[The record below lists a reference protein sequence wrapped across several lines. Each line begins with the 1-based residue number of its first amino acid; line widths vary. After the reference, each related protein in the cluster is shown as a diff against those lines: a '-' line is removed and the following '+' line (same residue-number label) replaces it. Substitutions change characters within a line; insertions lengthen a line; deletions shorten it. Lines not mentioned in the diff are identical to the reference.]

1 MSTYCTIEESFGGSL
16 LSSNSLSTG
25 ITDVTGITNITNIK
39 QRKSKSKKQV
49 IPHAFEDSSNSFC
62 SLNSDDS
69 NRITTLSAN
78 VPEQPSYYRQGPIEE
93 ERAMVPHSI
102 QYNGHNEQSDNYG
115 IVQSETQENY
125 NNVEVV
131 ESQNNKQN
139 NKQNNQ
145 QNNQQNN
152 NNNNVDETLKIIL
165 KRLDRLEERLNKQ
178 STSKSNSNIHDII
191 LYVVMGIFL
200 LFILDSV
207 FKIGK
212 LTL

>member
-25 ITDVTGITNITNIK
+25 VTNITNIK
-39 QRKSKSKKQV
+39 QRKSKSKKQIV
-49 IPHAFEDSSNSFC
+49 PHAFEDSSNSFC

-131 ESQNNKQN
+131 ESQNNQQN
-139 NKQNNQ
+139 NKNN
-145 QNNQQNN
+145 NNNNN
-152 NNNNVDETLKIIL
+152 NNNNVDETLKTIL
-165 KRLDRLEERLNKQ
+165 KRLDRMEERLNKQ

>member
-39 QRKSKSKKQV
+39 QRKSKSKNQV
-49 IPHAFEDSSNSFC
+49 IPHAFEDSRNSFC
-62 SLNSDDS
+62 SLNSDYS
-69 NRITTLSAN
+69 YRITTLSAN
-78 VPEQPSYYRQGPIEE
+78 VPDQPSYYRQGPIEE

-115 IVQSETQENY
+115 IVQSETHENY
-125 NNVEVV
+125 NNVQVV
-131 ESQNNKQN
+131 KS
-139 NKQNNQ
+139 QNNQ
-145 QNNQQNN
+145 QNNN
-152 NNNNVDETLKIIL
+152 NNNNVDETLKTIL
-165 KRLDRLEERLNKQ
+165 KRLDRLEERHNKQ

>member
-1 MSTYCTIEESFGGSL
+1 
-16 LSSNSLSTG
+16 
-25 ITDVTGITNITNIK
+25 
-39 QRKSKSKKQV
+39 
-49 IPHAFEDSSNSFC
+49 
-62 SLNSDDS
+62 
-69 NRITTLSAN
+69 
-78 VPEQPSYYRQGPIEE
+78 
-93 ERAMVPHSI
+93 MVPHSI

-125 NNVEVV
+125 NNVQVV
-131 ESQNNKQN
+131 KS
-139 NKQNNQ
+139 QNNQ
-145 QNNQQNN
+145 QNNKNN
-152 NNNNVDETLKIIL
+152 NNNNVDETLKTIL

>member
-25 ITDVTGITNITNIK
+25 VTNITNIK
-39 QRKSKSKKQV
+39 QRKSKSKKQIV
-49 IPHAFEDSSNSFC
+49 PHAFEDSSNSFC

-131 ESQNNKQN
+131 KS
-139 NKQNNQ
+139 QNNQ
-145 QNNQQNN
+145 QNNNN
-152 NNNNVDETLKIIL
+152 NNNNVDETLKTIL